1 MPENCLLRSIFRGML
16 LPNQWSEAIA
26 QRTGRLGHGRHAL
39 YSGGGANTRRDH
51 RFWSGQP
58 DGSTDASSR
67 FERAFW
73 RGSHG
78 RRHRGSEDLARL
90 VSVSWTALV
99 GGSGGRPQLAKTAS
113 RTTEPRPSGPMTS
126 TQYSSPSRHRDG
138 SATSTSATESKG
150 PCVWSRLLTQT

>member
-58 DGSTDASSR
+58 DGSRRQIAGSACGLYLPAARSVWPRTNDLGALDLSARSGADRMDDAIANR
-67 FERAFW
+67 QICATPQWRA
-73 RGSHG
+73 G
-78 RRHRGSEDLARL
+78 RRPPG
-90 VSVSWTALV
+90 
-99 GGSGGRPQLAKTAS
+99 
-113 RTTEPRPSGPMTS
+113 PRAHNP
-126 TQYSSPSRHRDG
+126 RD
-138 SATSTSATESKG
+138 
-150 PCVWSRLLTQT
+150 QT